1 MAKPGAVAQ
10 NNTIR
15 AISAIASPCVRAR
28 ASAPRTR
35 RPNVVAGSAGGAR
48 DVEASTIAAVLVSY
62 AAGQGTESMLA
73 LVTL

>member
-10 NNTIR
+10 NKTIR
-15 AISAIASPCVRAR
+15 AMSAIASPCVRAR

-35 RPNVVAGSAGGAR
+35 RPNVVAGSAGGAT
-48 DVEASTIAAVLVSY
+48 DVGASTIATVLATY